1 MQKIDPADLIAF
13 DIFLD
18 KEPIAIDLV
27 YARADHPR
35 NIFDTALYL
44 PAARLWGHKDIVA
57 ITLLTARQLHRKYGY
72 TLEILDCLRTSDAQ
86 QAMQETDIVKAH
98 PHWCQDGPM
107 RLLAPPG
114 HGGHPRG
121 MAIDVRVLDANTQE
135 VDMGTPFDYM
145 EPSSARN
152 YQEFSE
158 EILNNRKILEE
169 AFVSSA
175 KALDLPLLPLP
186 SEWWDFRFPADY
198 YNQYAPLSDADLPPQ
213 MQMTNKTNNNL
224 NDFPDGHFERLADTL
239 IHLVNQKDGNI

>member
-1 MQKIDPADLIAF
+1 MKKIDPADLIPF

-27 YARADHPR
+27 YANADHPR

-44 PAARLWGHKDIVA
+44 PSARLWGHKDIAA
-57 ITLLTARQLHRKYGY
+57 ITLLAARQLNKTYGY
-72 TLEILDCLRTSDAQ
+72 ILEVQDCLRTSDAQ

-98 PHWCQDGPM
+98 PQWCENGPN

-121 MAIDVRVLDANTQE
+121 MAIDVRVLDTNSEE
-135 VDMGTPFDYM
+135 VDMGTPFDHM

-152 YQEFSE
+152 YDGFSE
-158 EILNNRKILEE
+158 EILTNRKILEE
-169 AFVSSA
+169 AFMSSA
-175 KALDLPLLPLP
+175 NALGFAFLPLP
-186 SEWWDFRFPADY
+186 AEWWDFRFPTDY

-213 MQMTNKTNNNL
+213 MQMTKQTANVAA
-224 NDFPDGHFERLADTL
+224 DFDKAHFERLADTVL
-239 IHLVNQKDGNI
+239 HLVDQKDANL